1 MNIDRYDNIRF
12 IKSVNSSISD
22 DFDLLKKEKPSLYLP
37 VLRRVEFQQENLK
50 ITQEKE
56 NKSKN
61 SKKED
66 VFKELQNNTVLLKNI
81 SSDKKYSRENIE
93 DPAFEWEQLFEK
105 DPSQQSSYSQDNE
118 SSSDKYSDP
127 DRERLEKIQ
136 ESYNRDYFGKLIKK
150 DKDIISA
157 ISDACRG
164 ILNFIETVA
173 DHLSSVSEEKK
184 IQNMT
189 CMKGLVFDSVA

>member
-1 MNIDRYDNIRF
+1 MNIDRYDNTRF

-22 DFDLLKKEKPSLYLP
+22 DFDLLKKEKSSLYLP

-56 NKSKN
+56 SKN

-66 VFKELQNNTVLLKNI
+66 IFKELQNNTVLLKNI

-93 DPAFEWEQLFEK
+93 DHASEWEQLFEK
-105 DPSQQSSYSQDNE
+105 KTSQQSSYSQENE

-136 ESYNRDYFGKLIKK
+136 ESYNKDYFGKLIKK

-173 DHLSSVSEEKK
+173 NHLSSVSEEKK